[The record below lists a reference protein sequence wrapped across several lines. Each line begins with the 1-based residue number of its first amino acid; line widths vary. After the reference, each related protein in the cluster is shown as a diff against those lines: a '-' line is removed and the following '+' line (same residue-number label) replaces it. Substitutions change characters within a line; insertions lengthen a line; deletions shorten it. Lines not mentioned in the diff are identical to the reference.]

1 MRIVLFGATGLVGS
15 RVTAVSRSGQAPM
28 PGVTARVADASD
40 PRAHFPAFN
49 RSLRHGACE
58 VRTGTGRP
66 AARGQGL
73 CDQTGFP
80 EACAHRAAPEHHRAV
95 AALGRTRNS
104 PAAEVT
110 PADGSGW
117 IRAEGHTMASPD
129 ERDQGMH
136 VRVRM
141 PAGH

>member
-1 MRIVLFGATGLVGS
+1 MRIVLFGATGLVGT
-15 RVTAVSRSGQAPM
+15 RVTAVSRSGQAPL
-28 PGVTARVADASD
+28 PAVTATVADASD
-40 PRAHFPAFN
+40 PSAHFHAVN

-58 VRTGTGRP
+58 VRTGAGRP
-66 AARGQGL
+66 TARRQEL
-73 CDQTGFP
+73 CDQAGFP
-80 EACAHRAAPEHHRAV
+80 EACAHRGAPERHRTV

-104 PAAEVT
+104 PAAEVA
-110 PADGSGW
+110 PADGSGR
-117 IRAEGHTMASPD
+117 IRAEGHTVASPD

>member
-15 RVTAVSRSGQAPM
+15 RVTAVSRSGQAPL
-28 PGVTARVADASD
+28 PGVTAAVADASD
-40 PRAHFPAFN
+40 PSARFRAVNH
-49 RSLRHGACE
+49 SLRHGACE
-58 VRTGTGRP
+58 VRTGAGRP
-66 AARGQGL
+66 AARGQEQCG
-73 CDQTGFP
+73 QAGSR
-80 EACAHRAAPEHHRAV
+80 EACAHRAAPEHHRTV

-104 PAAEVT
+104 PAAEVAQ
-110 PADGSGW
+110 ADGTGR
-117 IRAEGHTMASPD
+117 IRAEGHSMASPD